1 MMQDKIKNVI
11 EAALLAASV
20 PLKIQDMIS
29 LFKDEELVEKDDIIN
44 ALSVLKDD
52 YSNKLIEITEVSS
65 GYRMIT
71 TSDAS
76 PYLKSLW
83 ELKPQR
89 LSRAFYETLAL
100 IAYRQPVTRGEIEEI
115 RGVAVSPNIIKV
127 LFDRGWVKIVGHK
140 ETLGRPA
147 LLATTKEFLDA
158 FNLTALSEL
167 PALEEIRDI
176 FPMEETHDVISSE
189 NINLEFSQNIH

>member
-1 MMQDKIKNVI
+1 MTQDKIKNII
-11 EAALLAASV
+11 EAALLAANI
-20 PLKIQDMIS
+20 PLKIEDMVN
-29 LFKDEELVEKDDIIN
+29 LFKVEELIEKESITD
-44 ALSVLKDD
+44 ALSALKND
-52 YSNKLIEITEVSS
+52 YSDKLIEITEASS

-71 TSDAS
+71 TSAAA

-89 LSRAFYETLAL
+89 LSRAFYETLSL

-115 RGVAVSPNIIKV
+115 RGVAVSPSIIKS
-127 LFDRGWVKIVGHK
+127 LFDRDWVKIVGHK

-158 FNLTALSEL
+158 FNLSALSEL
-167 PALEEIRDI
+167 PVLEEIREI
-176 FPMEETHDVISSE
+176 FPIEENHDLISSKDLS
-189 NINLEFSQNIH
+189 LEVSQNIH